1 MNTHEIMAVALK
13 LAGLEETPADSTISV
28 EGDNIKKVLFGVD
41 METAELMLAK
51 SLGYDLVI
59 SHHPKADEAII
70 NFHEVMDIQ
79 IRRMVSFGVPINKAQ
94 KMLRAK
100 KNTVDIGHHVMN
112 YDRVSSAARLM
123 GMPFMNIHMPAD
135 LIGERFVQRHLDDRF
150 EAEPFARLSDVIEAL
165 SALDSYKKAVT
176 KPVIRCGAPD
186 DYAGRIAV
194 LYAGGTNGG
203 EDVYK
208 AYFEAGVGTIVA
220 MHAPE
225 SVIDAVR
232 AQNIGNIIVAGHMA
246 SDSIG
251 IQIIIK
257 ALEEKGLNITPFS
270 GVL

>member
-1 MNTHEIMAVALK
+1 MNTREIMAIALK
-13 LAGLEETPADSTISV
+13 LAGLEETPADSAISV
-28 EGDNIKKVLFGVD
+28 EGENIQKVLFGVD

-59 SHHPKADEAII
+59 SHHPKADQALI

-79 IRRMVSFGVPINKAQ
+79 IKKMASFGVPVNKAQ
-94 KMLRAK
+94 KALRAK
-100 KNTVDIGHHVMN
+100 KNTVDIGHHVLN
-112 YDRVSSAARLM
+112 YDRVSSAARLL

-135 LIGERFVQRHLDDRF
+135 LIGERYVQRFLDDHF
-150 EAEPFARLSDVIEAL
+150 EANPFTKLSEVVNAIV
-165 SALDSYKKAVT
+165 SIDSYSRAVT
-176 KPVIRCGAPD
+176 KPVIRCGSPD
-186 DYAGRIAV
+186 DYAGKIAV

-203 EDVYK
+203 EEVYK

-225 SVIDAVR
+225 NVIEAVR